1 MRSPERQRSQ
11 RSQPAL
17 PGGQAAASWLAR
29 IRRMTAGAPLPVKIA
44 VAAAAIICVTP
55 LLPIVLLAALVYAP
69 LALYTGNRSVLST
82 VSVALWGVAAIAA
95 AAHGPAEPRYL
106 LLLLAAAVAAISH
119 AGPLGR
125 WLVPS

>member
-1 MRSPERQRSQ
+1 MRSPERQ

-29 IRRMTAGAPLPVKIA
+29 IRRITAGAPLPVKIA

-55 LLPIVLLAALVYAP
+55 LLPIVLLVALLYAP

-82 VSVALWGVAAIAA
+82 VSVALWGVAAVAA
-95 AAHGPAEPRYL
+95 AAHGPAGPRYL
-106 LLLLAAAVAAISH
+106 LLLLVAAVAVISH